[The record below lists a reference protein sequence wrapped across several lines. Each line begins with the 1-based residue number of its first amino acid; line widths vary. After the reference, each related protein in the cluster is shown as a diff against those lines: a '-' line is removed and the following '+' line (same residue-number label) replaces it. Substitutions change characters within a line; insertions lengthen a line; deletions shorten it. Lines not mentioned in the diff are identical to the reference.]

1 MNLNE
6 EALKMHKDYQG
17 KLMVKTKVAVNDE
30 HDLSLAYS
38 PGVAAPCLEIEKDN
52 DKIFD
57 YTNKANFVAVVSDGS
72 AVLGLGDIGAAASMP
87 VMEGKAVLFK
97 EFGGVDAFPICLD
110 ESDPDKLIEIVK
122 KMESVWGGINL
133 EDIKAP
139 KCFYIEERLKEELNI
154 PVFHD
159 D

>member
-1 MNLNE
+1 MNINE

-52 DKIFD
+52 DKIYD

-87 VMEGKAVLFK
+87 VMEGKSSF
-97 EFGGVDAFPICLD
+97 
-110 ESDPDKLIEIVK
+110 
-122 KMESVWGGINL
+122 
-133 EDIKAP
+133 
-139 KCFYIEERLKEELNI
+139 
-154 PVFHD
+154 
-159 D
+159 